1 MQKLHINRNFSLVT
15 KNSCFA
21 GMPDTFIGHVCKI
34 HQTIFF
40 TFGVIVKKMS
50 LGRLE

>member
-21 GMPDTFIGHVCKI
+21 GMPDTFIGMSVKFI
-34 HQTIFF
+34 ELSFLLL
-40 TFGVIVKKMS
+40 VIVKKMP